1 MRIYLVSFLFFLM
14 DTFRVTE
21 RRIVGRFCDA
31 RKRQKQ
37 KRVKEISSVNVS
49 RNFFPLPFYLIS
61 GYMNL
66 FFEIFLLF
74 PSWNINELEQQECEE
89 KIEIE
94 MQMSRRNVG
103 CRYGERERERQIRNK
118 KERERERSHTD
129 TGLNIWLN
137 KIPSRFPPSLFAEL
151 REISSEYT
159 RIHAS
164 IHE

>member
-1 MRIYLVSFLFFLM
+1 MEIFHEIMRIYLVSFLFFLM
-14 DTFRVTE
+14 DIFRVTE

-89 KIEIE
+89 KNRNRNANVAKECRVSIWRERKREIDTR
-94 MQMSRRNVG
+94 Q
-103 CRYGERERERQIRNK
+103 EREREK
-118 KERERERSHTD
+118 A
-129 TGLNIWLN
+129 
-137 KIPSRFPPSLFAEL
+137 FP
-151 REISSEYT
+151 Y
-159 RIHAS
+159 RIKHLVK
-164 IHE
+164 